1 MSAATAARADPAAA
15 DGRGRGDERLLLA
28 LVAVTLVTGWASL
41 ASQRAGTLTLGT
53 PGPIAAWGGAVLLLH
68 LALSL
73 TRSRADQVILP
84 VVALLGGISLLLM
97 ERLPQALGPGAAL
110 ADSQLG
116 WLLLA
121 LAACGTVALLVRGDS
136 LLRDHPYTWGLV
148 GIGLLAV
155 VLVFGTDVNGA
166 RLSVR
171 IGPVSGQPSE
181 ILKPILAIAL
191 AGYLADRRALLAR
204 DLRLGPLPLP
214 PLPWLLPLLAMLG
227 LAILLVVVQR
237 DLGAA
242 LLFYGLFLALLWTA
256 TGRRAWVLGGL
267 GLAAAAS
274 VVLYGLFA
282 HVRVRV
288 DAWADPWADPL
299 GSGYQA
305 LRALFALGRG
315 GIAGTGLGAGLPEV
329 AGVPAMPAIHT
340 DLVVAALGEE
350 LGLAGLLALCGC
362 YLVLGL
368 RGLAIAAR
376 SGDDFRA
383 LLATGLTVILAF
395 QAALIIGGNLKLIP
409 LTGVTLPFVSYGG
422 SSLLASGLAVG
433 LLLALDARR
442 ETG

>member
-1 MSAATAARADPAAA
+1 MSAPALGAVGGVA
-15 DGRGRGDERLLLA
+15 RGRGDERLLLVLVGCA
-28 LVAVTLVTGWASL
+28 LVVGWASL
-41 ASQRAGTLTLGT
+41 ASLRAGTPTLGV
-53 PGPIAAWGGAVLLLH
+53 PGPIAAWMGAIAVLH
-68 LALSL
+68 GALSL
-73 TRSRADQVILP
+73 RGSRADQLLLP
-84 VVALLGGISLLLM
+84 VVALLGGVSLLLM
-97 ERLPQALGPGAAL
+97 ERLPQSLGPGGAL
-110 ADSQLG
+110 ATAQLG

-121 LAACGTVALLVRGDS
+121 VGACATIALLGRGDG
-136 LLRDHPYTWGLV
+136 LLRDHPYTWALV

-171 IGPVSGQPSE
+171 IGPLAGQPSE
-181 ILKPILAIAL
+181 ILKPILAIVL

-214 PLPWLLPLLAMLG
+214 PLPWLVPLLAMLG

-242 LLFYGLFLALLWTA
+242 LLFYGLFLAMLWTA
-256 TGRRAWVLGGL
+256 TQRRAWVLGGIA
-267 GLAAAAS
+267 LAGVAS

-368 RGLAIAAR
+368 RGLTIAAR
-376 SGDDFRA
+376 AGDDFRA
-383 LLATGLTVILAF
+383 LLATGLTTVLVL
-395 QAALIIGGNLKLIP
+395 QAALIIGGNLKVVP

-422 SSLLASGLAVG
+422 SSLLACGICVG

-442 ETG
+442 EAR

>member
-1 MSAATAARADPAAA
+1 MSAAAAASAGDRVRARA
-15 DGRGRGDERLLLA
+15 DERLLLVLVGAA
-28 LVAVTLVTGWASL
+28 LLVGWASL
-41 ASQRAGTLTLGT
+41 ATQRAGSIT
-53 PGPIAAWGGAVLLLH
+53 PGVPLPVLAWLGAAGALH
-68 LALSL
+68 VALSV
-73 TRSRADQVILP
+73 TRSRADGILLP
-84 VVALLGGISLLLM
+84 LVTLLGGISLLLM
-97 ERLPQALGPGAAL
+97 ERLPQALGPGDAL
-110 ADSQLG
+110 AAAQLG

-121 LAACGTVALLVRGDS
+121 LAACSAVALLVRGDRV
-136 LLRDHPYTWGLV
+136 LRDHPYTWGLV
-148 GIGLLAV
+148 GIGFLLV
-155 VLVFGTDVNGA
+155 VLVFGSDVNGA

-171 IGPVSGQPSE
+171 IGPFTGQPSE
-181 ILKPILAIAL
+181 LLKPILAIAL

-204 DLRLGPLPLP
+204 DLRIGPLPLP

-256 TGRRAWVLGGL
+256 TQRRAWVLGGL
-267 GLAAAAS
+267 ALAAGAS

-299 GSGYQA
+299 GNGYQA

-329 AGVPAMPAIHT
+329 AGVSAMPAIHT

-350 LGLAGLLALCGC
+350 LGLAGLLAICGC

-368 RGLAIAAR
+368 RGLTIAAR
-376 SGDDFRA
+376 AGDDFRA
-383 LLATGLTVILAF
+383 LLATGLTCVLAF

-442 ETG
+442 EPR